1 MKKIQKLAPI
11 LTVCAML
18 MMSACSAG
26 SVMNSTS
33 SGGNSGNY
41 AAAEEAKEDI
51 YDEDVSAAGMTFDEA
66 AMEDEAKD
74 WEDSETEETAA
85 PGDVVAT
92 ETAEQTAEDAAAKL
106 AKKIVYS
113 GSMTVETTEYEKT
126 IGEIEALM
134 QKYGAVITSS
144 SESDDNSSWYI
155 SDSNRHSS
163 RTMNWEIRIP
173 SKNFQTFFDST
184 GEITGSVRSK
194 NTSSNDMTKRYN
206 DTAVQIESL
215 TIQQENLMKMMESAQ
230 TIEEMLAIE
239 DRLSEVRYELKLLTN
254 ANSQIDYDV
263 QYSQVSIYVNEV
275 YEYAKE
281 PPETFTER
289 LKRSLS
295 GSAEGF
301 VEFLQDLLVAIIYLF
316 PYLIV
321 FGIILFIVFRLAKK
335 ARAKMPKREKKPRRG
350 KVTQRQEYAPMPPMP
365 EEPAQE
371 APREGAAPAGEEKK
385 TGE

>member
-1 MKKIQKLAPI
+1 MKKIRKLAAI

-18 MMSACSAG
+18 LMSACSAG
-26 SVMNSTS
+26 GVMNSAS
-33 SGGNSGNY
+33 PSGNSGSY
-41 AAAEEAKEDI
+41 EPAQAAEEEV
-51 YDEDVSAAGMTFDEA
+51 YDEDVSSTGMTFDEA
-66 AMEDEAKD
+66 AMEDEARD
-74 WEDSETEETAA
+74 WDGGESAETAPA
-85 PGDVVAT
+85 GDVV
-92 ETAEQTAEDAAAKL
+92 TAETDAQTPEDAAAKL

-126 IGEIEALM
+126 IAEIEALM
-134 QKYGAVITSS
+134 QKYGAVVTSS
-144 SESDDNSSWYI
+144 SESDDNRSWYI

-194 NTSSNDMTKRYN
+194 NTSSSDMTKRYN

-239 DRLSEVRYELKLLTN
+239 DRLSEVRDELKRLTN

-350 KVTQRQEYAPMPPMP
+350 KVTQRQEYAPIPPMP

-371 APREGAAPAGEEKK
+371 APREDAAPTGEEKK